1 MRTKPDELLWA
12 DFVSGNDES
21 YRVIYVSYIQSL
33 YNYGCH
39 FTADEHL
46 IQDCIQDLFID
57 LYNYRSRLNK
67 TDNIKIYLF
76 VSLKRKILKYLESE
90 KKRNSLKSD
99 EFSFEYS
106 LLSENSDESE
116 LKEVRI
122 QYLEKAMK
130 SLSAR
135 QKEAIYLKY
144 VAGLSYEELCN
155 VLSMNYQAAR
165 NLVYRG
171 MEKLRESCTKNSLL
185 LWSTIINKILLKK
198 NRK

>member
-12 DFVSGNDES
+12 DFVSGNDEA
-21 YRVIYVSYIQSL
+21 YRVIYVSHIQSL
-33 YNYGCH
+33 FKYGCH
-39 FTADEHL
+39 FTTDEHL
-46 IQDCIQDLFID
+46 IQDCIHDLFID

-76 VSLKRKILKYLESE
+76 VSLKRKIIKHLEKE
-90 KKRNSLKSD
+90 KKRNSVKS
-99 EFSFEYS
+99 EEISFEYS
-106 LLSENSDESE
+106 LVADNSEENE
-116 LKEVRI
+116 LNEMRI

-130 SLSAR
+130 ELSAR

-144 VAGLSYEELCN
+144 VTGLSYEELCN
-155 VLSMNYQAAR
+155 VLNLNYQAAR

-185 LWSTIINKILLKK
+185 LWLMLTKK
-198 NRK
+198 NKCFYRKN